1 MHSKYAFRALRQHP
15 GFTIPA
21 IVALALGIAAATA
34 IFSVVDC
41 VLLRPLP
48 YPESERLIAVG
59 VSFPDGAE
67 ILPSTEFL
75 NWSRSNRVLENF
87 AAQGAGGPGSLI
99 GTDGATPVTLQK
111 VTVGFLGTLRV
122 KPMLGR
128 DFLAA
133 DGTVGAPNVAIV
145 SFELWQRRFGGD
157 RAAIGKSINID
168 GALYQ
173 VAGVLPPDFRY
184 MPSLA
189 PLDVLLPI
197 QIAPSFYTDR
207 AQMRAWRTIGRLKPG
222 VTVAHARAEFG
233 PLLAAAVRDTARE
246 LPRLYPGAQLRV
258 LPYRDLITGGVR
270 TPLLLLLGGV
280 ACVLLI
286 ACGNVANL
294 LLARGAG
301 RRREMAVRAALG
313 ASRGRLV
320 RHLLTESLVLAAAGG
335 AAGAAICFAVV
346 PAIRNLMAHK
356 LPRIADLTVDL
367 RVLIFAL
374 LLSLATGI
382 LFGLWPAWRA
392 SRTGLNESLKRG
404 THRAGMGLVAAELAL
419 SLTLLVSAGLLFQSL
434 WRAQHRN
441 IGFEPENL
449 LVADISLRGTR
460 LAQAPQAPIEERIA
474 RIPGVVS
481 WSVADG
487 LPPRGGCCGVTL
499 TGPGIP
505 ASLSSATN
513 QLTVVRNVAP
523 GYFEAMRIALKRG
536 RLLDTHD
543 RVEANGAV
551 VINETLARRYFPNA
565 DPIGKTLF
573 LRPARTIVGI
583 VADAKNDGLSAPVMP
598 EVMLPFHGAAGSV
611 HVALRSSGDPRLVA
625 RALQQ
630 QLRELDPLIQA
641 NFRTM
646 REEFQEQTAQ
656 PRFTSGLFGI
666 FALVALALAMV
677 GIYGVMAFAVASR
690 TREIGVRMALGA
702 DGVRVTRMVLR
713 DAAVPVIVGVV
724 LGMAGSLAAGRYL
737 GSLLYEIKAADPLTY
752 ALVTVLLV
760 AVALGASLAP
770 ARRAARVDP
779 AVVLR
784 AE

>member
-1 MHSKYAFRALRQHP
+1 
-15 GFTIPA
+15 
-21 IVALALGIAAATA
+21 
-34 IFSVVDC
+34 
-41 VLLRPLP
+41 
-48 YPESERLIAVG
+48 
-59 VSFPDGAE
+59 
-67 ILPSTEFL
+67 
-75 NWSRSNRVLENF
+75 
-87 AAQGAGGPGSLI
+87 
-99 GTDGATPVTLQK
+99 
-111 VTVGFLGTLRV
+111 
-122 KPMLGR
+122 
-128 DFLAA
+128 
-133 DGTVGAPNVAIV
+133 
-145 SFELWQRRFGGD
+145 
-157 RAAIGKSINID
+157 
-168 GALYQ
+168 
-173 VAGVLPPDFRY
+173 
-184 MPSLA
+184 
-189 PLDVLLPI
+189 
-197 QIAPSFYTDR
+197 
-207 AQMRAWRTIGRLKPG
+207 
-222 VTVAHARAEFG
+222 
-233 PLLAAAVRDTARE
+233 
-246 LPRLYPGAQLRV
+246 
-258 LPYRDLITGGVR
+258 
-270 TPLLLLLGGV
+270 
-280 ACVLLI
+280 
-286 ACGNVANL
+286 
-294 LLARGAG
+294 
-301 RRREMAVRAALG
+301 MAVRAALG

-543 RVEANGAV
+543 RAEANGAV